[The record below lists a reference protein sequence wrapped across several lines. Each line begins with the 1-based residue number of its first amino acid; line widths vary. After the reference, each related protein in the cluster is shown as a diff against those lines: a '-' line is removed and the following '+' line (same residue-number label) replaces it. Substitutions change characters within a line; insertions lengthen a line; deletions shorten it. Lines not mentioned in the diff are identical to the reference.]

1 MLITVCI
8 KEFNLRIFYSRGN
21 IFINYHIIHP
31 PSLKEHS
38 AAYYSADNVTDD
50 RCLCIFPS
58 IMLFTLSIIT
68 MLGSLDY
75 MEAHSTGKWGNN
87 RIGLA

>member
-38 AAYYSADNVTDD
+38 AAYYSADNVTPAK
-50 RCLCIFPS
+50 PS
-58 IMLFTLSIIT
+58 ECPPHLKV
-68 MLGSLDY
+68 
-75 MEAHSTGKWGNN
+75 TGEENQMGGNHTSSKCSMFKV
-87 RIGLA
+87 